1 MPVQRIPRYKLLL
14 TELLKHTPEDHP
26 DYEVRAVETESFA
39 KRHFAS
45 HLFVPTFRMLNY

>member
-26 DYEVRAVETESFA
+26 DYEVGTVKEKSAC
-39 KRHFAS
+39 
-45 HLFVPTFRMLNY
+45 